1 MDVLACLLSET
12 RAILSGSLC
21 QIFLRELIPS
31 LVIALDLLHR
41 YLIVTN

>member
-12 RAILSGSLC
+12 WAILSGPLC

-31 LVIALDLLHR
+31 LVIALDLLNR
-41 YLIVTN
+41 YLIITD